1 MPAVTGVLENPG
13 LQRTAQYA
21 SAENLCESS

>member
-1 MPAVTGVLENPG
+1 MPALTGVLENPS